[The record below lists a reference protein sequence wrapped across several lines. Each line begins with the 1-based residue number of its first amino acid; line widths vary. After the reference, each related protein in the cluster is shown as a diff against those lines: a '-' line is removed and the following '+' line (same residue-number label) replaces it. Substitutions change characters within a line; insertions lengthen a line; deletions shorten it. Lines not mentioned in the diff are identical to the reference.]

1 MNTSSLQAINESLGA
16 MGYLPIAEQQLL
28 ALRASVANYE
38 SLLSDCRTHGR
49 ESVHWETVRSAQ
61 FGASEPCSQVL
72 RALGIS
78 APMASRVR
86 VLVKRG
92 PQLRAAMTTI
102 IRLGVASAPAAQV
115 DSVRSAFAED
125 AEPHR
130 AAVAASIAASV
141 YKVHGAR
148 FALAFEETRTPAGK
162 PALQVEAAE
171 RIQGSRAFDWSR
183 KIAVQLVDHE
193 LVELLAV
200 LRGQRT
206 TAAFGHH
213 GTARDKFVEF
223 SAQAGGFH
231 AVVRQGQIARA
242 VPIPR
247 AHSFRLM
254 AMVVSVLR
262 GGDPTLT
269 AELVLALA
277 TQAAPQ
283 P

>member
-1 MNTSSLQAINESLGA
+1 
-16 MGYLPIAEQQLL
+16 MGYLPIVEQQLS
-28 ALRASVANYE
+28 ALRTAVANYE
-38 SLLSDCRTHGR
+38 TLLSDCRQRGR
-49 ESVHWETVRSAQ
+49 ESQHWETVRSAQ
-61 FGASEPCSQVL
+61 FGASEPCSEVL

-86 VLVKRG
+86 VLVKKG
-92 PQLRAAMTTI
+92 PQLRAAMTAI
-102 IRLGVASAPAAQV
+102 IRLGVTSAPATQV
-115 DSVRSAFAED
+115 DCVRSAFAED
-125 AEPHR
+125 ADPHR
-130 AAVAASIAASV
+130 AAAAASIAASV

-148 FALAFEETRTPAGK
+148 FALAFEETQTPSGK
-162 PALQVEAAE
+162 PTLQLEAAE
-171 RIQGSRAFDWSR
+171 RIQGSRAFDWNR

-200 LRGQRT
+200 LRGQRP

-213 GTARDKFVEF
+213 GTARDKFVEIT
-223 SAQAGGFH
+223 AQAGGFH
-231 AVVRQGQIARA
+231 SVVRQGQIARA

-247 AHSFRLM
+247 THSFRLM
-254 AMVVSVLR
+254 AMVISVLR

-269 AELVLALA
+269 PELVLALA